1 MSANPPTPGIWLRPT
16 EATDLFHMNQLPE
29 SARDCRRLQSL
40 RGWGHEQAKTVFGRG
55 TRPRSSDGAGS
66 SAFSR
71 RRRFGAGVPG
81 ARWKMSSLL
90 RWNGSG
96 GSTTTASSDP
106 SGMRPQPS
114 TKRHTT
120 TAWRPRPSRPDST
133 QTVSDT
139 PAAIHPEARPAS
151 HANSNPDTR
160 PRQPTT
166 TEAAEKGGRDIGA
179 CPGRVGR
186 RGGCEAGGPP
196 VQRLGAFRV

>member
-1 MSANPPTPGIWLRPT
+1 MSKPRQYSAEVRDRAVRMVRDHRPFQDGGGSAPGSLALAGRFRVYY
-16 EATDLFHMNQLPE
+16 AGMGLGVQLPPPPRTHR
-29 SARDCRRLQSL
+29 ACAPNRVP
-40 RGWGHEQAKTVFGRG
+40 RG
-55 TRPRSSDGAGS
+55 
-66 SAFSR
+66 
-71 RRRFGAGVPG
+71 
-81 ARWKMSSLL
+81 
-90 RWNGSG
+90 
-96 GSTTTASSDP
+96 
-106 SGMRPQPS
+106 
-114 TKRHTT
+114 HTT